1 MKEHALMSLYNCLYA
16 FWHYFSLHSFCIHFN
31 SQTPSTTNGIT
42 DFNTLLVF
50 SHPATATAQEE
61 LLKVFFLLLSSQQWE
76 ICQLGHFKSLSLKKK
91 VKVKTRMINMVV
103 HLLKTEDERL
113 IRREDFNFAN
123 CKIFFFL

>member
-1 MKEHALMSLYNCLYA
+1 MLSDIILLCTVSACLITN
-16 FWHYFSLHSFCIHFN
+16 WHKSP
-31 SQTPSTTNGIT
+31 QTPSTTNGIT

-50 SHPATATAQEE
+50 SHPAIATAQEE
-61 LLKVFFLLLSSQQWE
+61 LLEVFFLLSSQQWE

-113 IRREDFNFAN
+113 IRREYFNFTN
-123 CKIFFFL
+123 CKIFFFFL